1 MLSLFRA
8 EWIKINSNRLAA
20 GLFVWVFPV
29 SALVF
34 LIFAAIAAAASE
46 IFRAQIQA
54 APPNW
59 IDQALVTW
67 GLTNSELGRFMLVIF
82 TADAFGGEY
91 QRSMWKNL
99 LPRRRRA
106 ILLLNKFLVIGVIV
120 VIAFSLMSLIS
131 AVLSGV
137 VVNVAGA
144 SYGPAIT
151 GEVIVDFLGKL
162 GTQAFVSLTAALV
175 AASYAALGGIFT
187 RSILGAVVIGGACT
201 LLEQAILL
209 VLFLLGSLF
218 QAPGLIGVY
227 QFTPGY
233 NLANLSSWGKSG
245 VGYTLPF
252 LTQNGF
258 SEFSA
263 ATSTLIIAVWVIGLI
278 GLTLYLF
285 RRQDIMS

>member
-8 EWIKINSNRLAA
+8 EWTKINSNRLAA
-20 GLFVWVFPV
+20 GLFVWAFPV

-34 LIFAAIAAAASE
+34 LIFAAIAAAASD
-46 IFRAQIQA
+46 IFRAQLQA

-59 IDQALVTW
+59 IDQALATW

-91 QRSMWKNL
+91 QRGMWKNL
-99 LPRRRRA
+99 LPRRRRVV
-106 ILLLNKFLVIGVIV
+106 LLLNKFLVIGVIV
-120 VIAFSLMSLIS
+120 VIAYSLMSLIS

-137 VVNVAGA
+137 VASIAGA
-144 SYGPAIT
+144 PYGPAIT
-151 GEVIVDFLGKL
+151 GEVVIDFLGKL
-162 GTQAFVSLTAALV
+162 GTQAVVSLTAALV

-187 RSILGAVVIGGACT
+187 RSILGAIVVGGACT

-209 VLFLLGSLF
+209 ALFLLGSIF
-218 QAPGLIGVY
+218 QAPGLIGIY

-233 NLANLSSWGKSG
+233 NLANLSSWGKTG

-252 LTQNGF
+252 LTQNGYDA
-258 SEFSA
+258 FSA
-263 ATSTLIIAVWVIGLI
+263 ATSAAIIAVWVIGLI
-278 GLTLYLF
+278 GLTIYLF

>member
-1 MLSLFRA
+1 MFSLFRA

-20 GLFVWVFPV
+20 GLFVWAFPV
-29 SALVF
+29 TALV
-34 LIFAAIAAAASE
+34 LMVFATIAVAVSDV
-46 IFRAQIQA
+46 FRTQIQT
-54 APPNW
+54 APPTW
-59 IDQALVTW
+59 VEQALIPW
-67 GLTNSELGRFMLVIF
+67 NLTNSELGRFMLVIF

-99 LPRRRRA
+99 LPRRRRVV
-106 ILLLNKFLVIGVIV
+106 LLLNKFLVIGVIV
-120 VIAFSLMSLIS
+120 VIAYSLMSLIS
-131 AVLSGV
+131 AVMGGV
-137 VVNVAGA
+137 MVSIAGA

-151 GEVIVDFLGKL
+151 GEVVVNFLGKL
-162 GTQAFVSLTAALV
+162 GTQAAVSLTAALV

-209 VLFLLGSLF
+209 ALFLLGSIF
-218 QAPGLIGVY
+218 QAPGLIGIY

-252 LTQNGF
+252 LTQNGYDA
-258 SEFSA
+258 FSA
-263 ATSTLIIAVWVIGLI
+263 TTSTFIIAVWVIGLI

-285 RRQDIMS
+285 RRQDIMN